1 MAVSMPCIIVSSV
14 LNLALEFLC
23 EKVGNFAANN
33 LKDGDVTHQQWRKSI
48 VRELNDITTK
58 LDGLAR
64 KDLLSSISFLREG
77 LCLLNLALPEAPDIS
92 KHVSE
97 ASSLVHVDLLPEA
110 AKKLKIASE
119 VSFASA
125 KDSFKAAREK
135 ATEAFNNEAL
145 SIEDRILATKVR
157 MVSRILESH
166 EDPDPTAET
175 CKLYLRELHNVP
187 AVKEIFSV
195 YLNAAKKSHFYKKLF
210 YKTKRLEIVMS
221 VNMINR
227 LLYDAICKFTK
238 LPLNLLNWPT
248 IEIGDRTYH
257 PILENCEIVENV
269 KQSGDQSFKNTFC
282 SVNSKREI
290 VTWHTSGDI
299 KVLNKTTSEWSLFCT
314 LSNEM
319 IGPNVIK
326 VCSAIAVDGD
336 DNVYIVVKFE
346 TTDGVC
352 HYILFV
358 FDTDGN
364 LKHKHTLGF
373 LDKDKEFRRY
383 HRLVVSKDRCII
395 HTMDDEPIIQTVWVC
410 DQRGRLICRFHLCFK
425 IPHMDI
431 FLVTMCVSDK
441 NEIIAAEHLGRY
453 VYIYTEEGKMKR
465 EIEVLEGHEVS
476 GVAFNHITKT
486 IIVGTWVNNTYF
498 LTSWSETGE
507 QQDTFEILFGNTWKL
522 VEIISHPSGNVILV
536 QGKKIIFI

>member
-1 MAVSMPCIIVSSV
+1 
-14 LNLALEFLC
+14 
-23 EKVGNFAANN
+23 
-33 LKDGDVTHQQWRKSI
+33 
-48 VRELNDITTK
+48 
-58 LDGLAR
+58 
-64 KDLLSSISFLREG
+64 
-77 LCLLNLALPEAPDIS
+77 
-92 KHVSE
+92 
-97 ASSLVHVDLLPEA
+97 
-110 AKKLKIASE
+110 
-119 VSFASA
+119 
-125 KDSFKAAREK
+125 
-135 ATEAFNNEAL
+135 
-145 SIEDRILATKVR
+145 
-157 MVSRILESH
+157 
-166 EDPDPTAET
+166 
-175 CKLYLRELHNVP
+175 
-187 AVKEIFSV
+187 
-195 YLNAAKKSHFYKKLF
+195 
-210 YKTKRLEIVMS
+210 
-221 VNMINR
+221 
-227 LLYDAICKFTK
+227 
-238 LPLNLLNWPT
+238 
-248 IEIGDRTYH
+248 
-257 PILENCEIVENV
+257 
-269 KQSGDQSFKNTFC
+269 
-282 SVNSKREI
+282 
-290 VTWHTSGDI
+290 
-299 KVLNKTTSEWSLFCT
+299 
-314 LSNEM
+314 M

-326 VCSAIAVDGD
+326 VCSAIAVDGN

-410 DQRGRLICRFHLCFK
+410 DQRGRLIYRFHLCFK

-486 IIVGTWVNNTYF
+486 IIVGTWVNNSYF